1 MGALKKHGAS
11 RQEYAGRFLALLE
24 RRRAKE
30 KLDKGLIAG
39 PTELLC
45 SENTAEH
52 YRHRRPVLWYL
63 DARWGGI
70 GIVRPRGR

>member
-1 MGALKKHGAS
+1 M
-11 RQEYAGRFLALLE
+11 AG
-24 RRRAKE
+24 
-30 KLDKGLIAG
+30 I
-39 PTELLC
+39 TVLLC

-70 GIVRPRGR
+70 GIVRLRGR